1 MTENNME
8 KATIEETTIE
18 EATIETSV
26 NDSEW
31 YKNISF
37 KDFYADYCDIN
48 TKKNIK
54 QACIVL
60 YICSGITLAMYL
72 LVVSALMSGALTE
85 NIPATGSLIIS
96 ITCVI
101 ALILLTIFIHA
112 KQSRICASIVMI
124 YALGTFFYSLATTG
138 KPGGLLV
145 LIGAVYAF
153 RYTFSAHKEHKNFKN

>member
-1 MTENNME
+1 MSQEY
-8 KATIEETTIE
+8 IEEQLK
-18 EATIETSV
+18 
-26 NDSEW
+26 NDDYDSEW
-31 YKNISF
+31 HKTISF